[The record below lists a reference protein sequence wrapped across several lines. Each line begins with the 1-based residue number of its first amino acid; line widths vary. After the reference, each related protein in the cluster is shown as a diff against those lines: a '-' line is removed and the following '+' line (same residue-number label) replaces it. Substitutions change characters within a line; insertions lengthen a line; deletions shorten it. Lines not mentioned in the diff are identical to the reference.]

1 MKLPFLIFIMKKIKL
16 IIWVLVGLIFISTIA
31 IYVCDTLIKTNA
43 KGKLYSNV
51 NAIPYNRVGLLLGTA
66 KYTKRRGFDNP
77 YYTNRIKAATALLK
91 AGKIKYLIVSG
102 DNGREEYNEPE
113 MMREDLIK
121 AGIDST
127 RIYLDYAGFRT
138 FDSMVRLKEV
148 FGQDSVTVISQL
160 FHNERAFYIASKEGI
175 VANGFNARDARVEG
189 IMLREKLARVN
200 VFVDYLIGTKPKFL
214 GKKVELPD

>member
-1 MKLPFLIFIMKKIKL
+1 MKKKKL
-16 IIWVLVGLIFISTIA
+16 IIWVLLGLIFISGIT
-31 IYVCDTLIKTNA
+31 IYVCDALIKANA
-43 KGKLYSNV
+43 KGRLYSDL

-77 YYTNRIKAATALLK
+77 YYTNRIKAAASLMK
-91 AGKIKYLIVSG
+91 AGKIKYLIISG
-102 DNGREEYNEPE
+102 DNGRKEYSEPD

-127 RIYLDYAGFRT
+127 LLYLDYAGFRT

-160 FHNERAFYIASKEGI
+160 FHNERALYIASKEGI
-175 VANGFNARDARVEG
+175 VANGFNAKDKPGGEG
-189 IMLREKLARVN
+189 VYIREKLARVK
-200 VFVDYLIGTKPKFL
+200 VFVDYLIATKPKFL
-214 GKKVELPD
+214 GKKIELPD